1 MKREKIYVLA
11 AILAAFLFIP
21 WSPQYLAVDMGEKD
35 EGSSQH
41 SDSFVGTVIST
52 DDRVKIEP
60 VPLEEVPS
68 GIMEVISARKAL
80 GMFPG
85 YENEQFF
92 PQAPLQKQLKLT
104 EGAESFAKTLTDLE
118 STVETG
124 SMPLSEFE
132 THGLSPLTLA
142 GVPSSRATLNEQ
154 EPNDSPANGT
164 YISSKTEKTDVSG
177 SFGSATPQGQDD
189 IDIYKIALDSDSSPG
204 GLLTNLTLHL
214 KSWSSE
220 GVQELI
226 ERNPDDWEGPADV
239 NFDYIDIFV
248 LHDYFLTFDIYGE
261 TWWYYDDFD
270 DTNNPE
276 NLSSPYREGWNLS
289 VEAPHQSFGQ
299 LSEWDD
305 DPYLEFR
312 WYYIVLWTISIR
324 ANNPSTTIPR
334 QSYVLEVD
342 PTVKVNGDLQAQD
355 FYNSTALPQ
364 NSGLL
369 HLNNFY
375 DHWDCFNITGN
386 NPEAIWD
393 VNITLDTINYFRPRT
408 STSLYTTLVIA
419 YAYFVNYEE
428 NLMWYTYRYSTGSNL
443 LSTWYPSPVNLH
455 MVHNYTAS
463 NRTAL
468 FVGFYA
474 LPVFIYLDS
483 SQNRWVIVNS
493 GIAEIP
499 VNYTV
504 SYTINEIPP
513 NNKPV
518 IAGAD
523 VKAIDPEMERRWG
536 NLQDTFRVNVTYV
549 DADNDPPSVLQVIF
563 DYDDTPKVFDILAD
577 GQALYK
583 TDNDYTDGKE
593 YYIDILG
600 SELGVEPLQ
609 DSTFHYFKVIAKDDV
624 TNPILDPE
632 WADEYI
638 CPHQVEIWDDQPPRV
653 LPAAPTQIGPYDEDS
668 TPPDFLLS
676 NVFTDPDGFD
686 TLDMFI
692 WNETIGN
699 WSKVEQNDVFRA
711 EITMGAGQMVLRITP
726 LPNMYGTREITLMA
740 KDKHYNVTKTMTV
753 QITPVNDPPVVEEL
767 LIFETSPDN
776 PIDTIQVRDNEAYME
791 ATEDQE
797 MKFKIS
803 ASDIEG
809 DELEFYL
816 DVRRTTIP
824 DVDVT
829 EDGIV
834 TFTPTNDD
842 VGEQTVVVSVDDGG
856 AGGKVDVVITV
867 DVQNVNDPPSF
878 VGEPMGLDNPY
889 TQGDEISITLK
900 ATDPDVNDRTRLTFS
915 TDFQD
920 VVDSLIGPG
929 VLQKGVEWDLN
940 SQTGVFTLETEKQ
953 EIFGTN
959 DRVEIKVNF
968 TVTDPSGASDTK
980 EVTFILLN
988 RNDPPESP
996 TDFQVII
1003 VDADEETPGLQNL
1016 TVKFIAPEVS
1026 DPDGDTVQYI
1036 WDFGDGM
1043 KQTTTELEIVHR
1055 YLDPGTYDAKT
1066 YYVTLMVYDGDLY
1079 GESTVRKPVQVQK
1092 PQEEKEKPPP
1102 SPDGEEGGIPTALLL
1117 GVVVVVL
1124 AVVLLVVVM
1133 LMRKK
1138 KPPVAPTGPAQPTLP
1153 GGAPPQLPPAGA
1165 PGAAPQAAQP
1175 PTQAPAP
1182 QQPPQAP
1189 APQQAVGGLTCPH
1202 CGAPI
1207 EEGWVIC
1214 PNCKNPLL

>member
-52 DDRVKIEP
+52 DDRVKIVP
-60 VPLEEVPS
+60 VSPDEVPEIIRIQHEKS
-68 GIMEVISARKAL
+68 VQGILATAKYGPISKSQL
-80 GMFPG
+80 T
-85 YENEQFF
+85 
-92 PQAPLQKQLKLT
+92 LQPLT
-104 EGAESFAKTLTDLE
+104 EEHLRMIPNVEELMGVTNSGVKARELTTSLSQSLPSLALE
-118 STVETG
+118 
-124 SMPLSEFE
+124 
-132 THGLSPLTLA
+132 
-142 GVPSSRATLNEQ
+142 VPATRAQVSEQ
-154 EPNDSPANGT
+154 EPNDDNLNGT
-164 YISSKTEKTDVSG
+164 YIPSKTEKTDVSG
-177 SFGSATPQGQDD
+177 SFGSATPQGQDE
-189 IDIYKIALDSDSSPG
+189 IDWYKIQLDADSSPG
-204 GLLTNLTLHL
+204 GLITNLTLHL
-214 KSWSSE
+214 KSWQAT
-220 GVQELI
+220 GLTELV
-226 ERNPDDWEGPADV
+226 EPHPPFNTTADI
-239 NFDYIDIFV
+239 NYDEIYIDV
-248 LHDYFLTFDIYGE
+248 WHPYFIIMSNYGGTE
-261 TWWYYDDFD
+261 WYYDDFD

-276 NLSSPYREGWNLS
+276 NITWREDWNLS
-289 VEAPHQSFGQ
+289 VEAPHQSYGQ
-299 LSEWDD
+299 LSNWDD
-305 DPYLEFR
+305 DPYLEYR
-312 WYYIVLWTISIR
+312 WYYIGIQTISVR
-324 ANNPSTTIPR
+324 AGQISTVPR

-342 PTVKVNGDLQAQD
+342 PTIKVNGDLEAQD
-355 FYNSTALPQ
+355 FYNSTAMPQ
-364 NSGLL
+364 SAPLL

-375 DHWDCFNITGN
+375 DHWDCFNITGS
-386 NPEAIWD
+386 NPGAIWD
-393 VNITLDTINYFRPRT
+393 INVTLEITANWWAGYVSGNT
-408 STSLYTTLVIA
+408 VI
-419 YAYFVNYEE
+419 YAYYTWIYAFAYFIDYEKD
-428 NLMWYTYRYSTGSNL
+428 LMWYTYRVTDGHWF
-443 LSTWYPSPVNLH
+443 LSTPDPVYIHLT
-455 MVHNYTAS
+455 HNYTKA
-463 NRTAL
+463 NRTAA
-468 FVGFYA
+468 FFGFFA
-474 LPVFIYLDS
+474 RPIFIFLGTDNRYHAAAS
-483 SQNRWVIVNS
+483 SIFDL
-493 GIAEIP
+493 P
-499 VNYTV
+499 VNYSL

-1043 KQTTTELEIVHR
+1043 KQTTTELEIVHT

-1092 PQEEKEKPPP
+1092 PQEKEEKPPP